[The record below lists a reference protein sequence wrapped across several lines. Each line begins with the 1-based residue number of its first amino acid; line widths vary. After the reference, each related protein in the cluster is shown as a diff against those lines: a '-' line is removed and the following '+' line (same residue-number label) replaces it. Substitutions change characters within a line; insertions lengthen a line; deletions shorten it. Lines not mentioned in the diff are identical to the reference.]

1 MSTETSSSLRLSKP
15 NEKYPQTSLPT
26 SESRFSLKS
35 LSRSTRKK
43 SRQSMQEI
51 EITQLTRQQLPQKN
65 NSQLDLLRNLPSTH
79 QLRTR
84 NVQRKRHSVFV
95 DHLFE
100 DASAGADAGAGA
112 NDVDKEYSH
121 GSGTSTY
128 PKSTQNYT
136 SVRRMR
142 SESSLIDY
150 SDTQV
155 GSTTVDS
162 ETMLIDMD
170 LHSNLLPE
178 DITLAS
184 NRSTESFQA
193 ASTVEGAPR
202 DTNSSSPIRVN
213 SAFTTASSTSADSTP
228 SSIHPLRKMLI
239 TSPNL
244 RHATSSPQQTPTRSR
259 NISNPYPSTL
269 APTKLCIYKP
279 DYSSL
284 HTEVQHISE
293 CVFFGPSVMHPN
305 TLPGPSQTQA
315 KEVFDLQTTPS
326 KHVSANCSPFMNI
339 SSGLVDP
346 DLFSRNAKSIF
357 SGPPSSLPSKHRTP
371 LIFL

>member
-1 MSTETSSSLRLSKP
+1 
-15 NEKYPQTSLPT
+15 
-26 SESRFSLKS
+26 
-35 LSRSTRKK
+35 
-43 SRQSMQEI
+43 MQEI
-51 EITQLTRQQLPQKN
+51 EITQLTRQQLPQQN

-100 DASAGADAGAGA
+100 DASAGAGA
-112 NDVDKEYSH
+112 NDDDKEYGH
-121 GSGTSTY
+121 GSVTSTS
-128 PKSTQNYT
+128 PTSTQNYT

-150 SDTQV
+150 SDSQV
-155 GSTTVDS
+155 GGTTVDS

-202 DTNSSSPIRVN
+202 DTNSSSPIREN
-213 SAFTTASSTSADSTP
+213 SSAFTAAIRTSADSTP

-239 TSPNL
+239 SSPNL

-284 HTEVQHISE
+284 HTEVQHVSE
-293 CVFFGPSVMHPN
+293 CVFFGPSVMHAN

-346 DLFSRNAKSIF
+346 ELFSRNAKAIF